1 MSRPAMTRR
10 PPYPV
15 FSGCSFCIPQ
25 RRHTLGNTRPG
36 TLSILVGMTTGEYEI
51 FLSRA
56 RQPGSRNY
64 REAEIAM
71 SILFNERK
79 SQALEIFVQYQQ
91 LRPRDL
97 GCCRW
102 IFSYKSQLF
111 LPDELAPHGPPEV
124 RTRLPQ

>member
-36 TLSILVGMTTGEYEI
+36 TLSILVGMTTWESEI

-71 SILFNERK
+71 SRLFNERK

-91 LRPRDL
+91 LRPRDWAVVA
-97 GCCRW
+97 GFFPIRA
-102 IFSYKSQLF
+102 SYSYLMN
-111 LPDELAPHGPPEV
+111 LHRMGLL
-124 RTRLPQ
+124 R